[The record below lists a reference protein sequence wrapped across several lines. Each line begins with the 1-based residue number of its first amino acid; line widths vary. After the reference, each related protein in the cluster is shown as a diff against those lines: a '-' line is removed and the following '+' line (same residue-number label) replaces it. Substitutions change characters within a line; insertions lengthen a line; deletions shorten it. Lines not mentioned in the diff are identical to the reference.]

1 MSWSSKQVFS
11 RYLRLRSLLFINLCI
26 LGILLFSFGKEFL
39 RTRSIEQEIQELEQQ
54 ANSLTARHQELTQWQ
69 RLFQTEGFLER
80 EARLKLG
87 LQKPGEQIIV
97 IDRSPQITSTLATE
111 ESHSSKGFSSFTENP
126 KKWWRYFF
134 LHPSS

>member
-11 RYLRLRSLLFINLCI
+11 RYLRLRSVLFVNVCLLGLV
-26 LGILLFSFGKEFL
+26 LFSFGKEFL
-39 RTRSIEQEIQELEQQ
+39 RTRSIEQEIQELQNQ
-54 ANSLTARHQELTQWQ
+54 ADTLTARHQELTEWQ
-69 RLFQTEGFLER
+69 RLFQTEGSLER

-97 IDRSPQITSTLATE
+97 IDRSPQISSELA
-111 ESHSSKGFSSFTENP
+111 SQNGDSLKDSSSFWENP

-134 LHPSS
+134 VHPS